1 MIMIRKA
8 LPMRTATGVKPKLIE
23 VHVPKLFP
31 TLSTMDMLT
40 IEKWYVA
47 ENDVVQPGDL
57 LVSLVAPPGYF
68 DIPTP
73 TDLTGPCRVARVVA
87 QEEQVRLG
95 ELIIWL
101 EPILVG
107 E

>member
-1 MIMIRKA
+1 MIRKA
-8 LPMRTATGVKPKLIE
+8 LLMRTATGVKPKLIE

-57 LVSLVAPPGYF
+57 LVSLEAPPGYF

-73 TDLTGPCRVARVVA
+73 PDVTGPCRVAQGVA
-87 QEEQVRLG
+87 QGEQVRLG
-95 ELIIWL
+95 ELIIQL

>member
-1 MIMIRKA
+1 
-8 LPMRTATGVKPKLIE
+8 MRTITGVKPKLIE

-57 LVSLVAPPGYF
+57 LLSLEAPPGFF

-73 TDLTGPCRVARVVA
+73 PGVIGPCRVAWVVA
-87 QEEQVRLG
+87 QREQVRLG
-95 ELIIWL
+95 ELLIRL
-101 EPILVG
+101 EPLLVDG
-107 E
+107 

>member
-1 MIMIRKA
+1 MIMIGR
-8 LPMRTATGVKPKLIE
+8 LIQMRTMAGVKPKLIE

-31 TLSTMDMLT
+31 TLSTMDKLS

-57 LVSLVAPPGYF
+57 LVSLEAPLGFF

-73 TDLTGPCRVARVVA
+73 PSVTGPCRVAQVVA
-87 QEEQVRLG
+87 QGEQIRLG
-95 ELIIWL
+95 ELLIQL
-101 EPILVG
+101 EPILVDG
-107 E
+107 

>member
-1 MIMIRKA
+1 
-8 LPMRTATGVKPKLIE
+8 MRAMTGVKPKMIE
-23 VHVPKLFP
+23 VHVPRLVP

-47 ENDVVQPGDL
+47 EHDIVQLGDL
-57 LVSLVAPPGYF
+57 LVSLEAPPGFF

-73 TDLTGPCRVARVVA
+73 PNVTGPCRVKQILVA
-87 QEEQVRLG
+87 QGEQIRLG
-95 ELIIWL
+95 ELLIRL
-101 EPILVG
+101 EPVLL